1 MSNSDV
7 RVAVIGAAGRMGRA
21 LIQAVTEGEGVTLTA
36 AIDRPGNS
44 LIGSDAGELAA
55 IGRLGVT
62 VADSLEA
69 VKDDFDVLIDFTA
82 PAATVANA
90 EFCARHGKK
99 MAIGT
104 TGLSDEK

>member
-55 IGRLGVT
+55 IGKLGVT

-104 TGLSDEK
+104 TGCSQR